1 MRVSPALLAS
11 FSLVAI
17 AGLPSQAA
25 DAAETANSA
34 TSIEAQGVEVQGVEV
49 QGVESQGIEAQGPTL
64 DTALGAVQSADGPSL
79 ARLLNGAA
87 AANKQVEAEEPPAV
101 PVIVAP
107 SETSGETPGEAVD
120 STIPEP
126 TFSSPAPAAEEDAL
140 EALTE
145 EAEDT
150 AEPALDG
157 GSVPTV
163 PNDASPLPTR
173 PTPSAPNNA
182 IPIPT
187 PGSTTEEAAD
197 EIEVDEIEADEIEA
211 DEAEADEAD
220 ETPAADPDADAPNPD
235 GDASGAPEDGTEEA
249 AEETRVLVSEVDVV
263 STNDQALS
271 AELVD
276 AVYSAVDTVPG
287 RTTTRTQLQEDINN
301 VFSTGFFSNVRAN
314 PEDTPLGVKITFFVE
329 PNPVLTSV
337 DIRNR
342 QVLEDE
348 TIDEIFGEQYGQIL
362 NLRDFQNSVL
372 DLNDWYQE
380 NGYALAQVTA
390 APQISDDGTVTLI
403 VAEGEIES
411 IEVRFIDENGET
423 TNEDGEPITGKTR
436 DFIVTREF
444 ETQPGD
450 IFQESAI
457 QEDIGRAF
465 GLGIFED
472 IRLSLDPGDDDPR
485 KVKMI
490 VNIAERD
497 TGSVGASLGFN
508 LRGDLFG
515 QLSYNED
522 NFGGNNQ
529 KLRTEGRVTTRGDFL
544 FDIGFTDPWI
554 AGDPYRTS
562 YTASLFNRRATSLI
576 FDNGPI
582 DVDLPNGD
590 TPRLNRLGTGISF
603 SRPLDNGL
611 SLSLGTQYERV
622 ALLDADG
629 DVEPR
634 DELGN
639 LLTQSENGRDDLFS
653 VQFGAVLD
661 RRNSASQPTSGNLF
675 RLGTEQTI
683 PVGNGSIFYNK
694 LRGSYSQYIPV
705 NFFNSDR
712 GGETFALNLQGGTV
726 IGDLPPYEAFSLG
739 GGNSVR
745 GFEEGAVGAGR
756 SFLLGTVEYRFPLF
770 SEFLNGALFADYGT
784 DLGTGDSV
792 PGDPAGVRGKPGNGF
807 GYGAGVRVQTPLGA
821 LRLDYGLSDEG
832 SRFHF
837 GFGERF

>member
-11 FSLVAI
+11 LSLVAI
-17 AGLPSQAA
+17 ANLPSQAA
-25 DAAETANSA
+25 DSPEAVTVSEAAGAAPQGSLGRLLAGATKQNNAPTIELPDATNEAEPADDEAIEVVPEATEPEADTESAAEDA
-34 TSIEAQGVEVQGVEV
+34 IEAVEDAVEN
-49 QGVESQGIEAQGPTL
+49 AQ
-64 DTALGAVQSADGPSL
+64 PSS
-79 ARLLNGAA
+79 
-87 AANKQVEAEEPPAV
+87 PAV
-101 PVIVAP
+101 PAQSDGIPAP
-107 SETSGETPGEAVD
+107 VE
-120 STIPEP
+120 
-126 TFSSPAPAAEEDAL
+126 PAAEEA
-140 EALTE
+140 
-145 EAEDT
+145 
-150 AEPALDG
+150 
-157 GSVPTV
+157 
-163 PNDASPLPTR
+163 
-173 PTPSAPNNA
+173 TPS
-182 IPIPT
+182 
-187 PGSTTEEAAD
+187 EEAAPS
-197 EIEVDEIEADEIEA
+197 EEPSAIEA
-211 DEAEADEAD
+211 DEASPDEAQTD
-220 ETPAADPDADAPNPD
+220 EQTGEPSGEQPDGETSEAETP
-235 GDASGAPEDGTEEA
+235 EEA
-249 AEETRVLVSEVDVV
+249 RVLVSEVDVV
-263 STNDQALS
+263 STNNQPLS
-271 AELVD
+271 PELID
-276 AVYSAVDTVPG
+276 AVYSAVGTVPG
-287 RTTTRTQLQEDINN
+287 RTTTREQLQEDINS

-314 PEDTPLGVKITFFVE
+314 PEDTPLGVKVTFFVE
-329 PNPVLTSV
+329 PNPVLTQV
-337 DIRNR
+337 DVRNR
-342 QVLEDE
+342 QVLTDE
-348 TIDEIFGEQYGQIL
+348 TVDEIFGDQYGSIL
-362 NLRDFQNSVL
+362 NLRDFQDSVL

-380 NGYALAQVTA
+380 NGYVLAQVTA
-390 APQISDDGTVTLI
+390 APQIGDDGTVTLI

-411 IEVRFIDENGET
+411 IEVRFIDEDGET
-423 TNEDGEPITGKTR
+423 TDIDGNPITGKTR

-450 IFQESAI
+450 VFQESAI

-465 GLGIFED
+465 GLGIFDD

-497 TGSVGASLGFN
+497 TGSIGASLGFN

-529 KLRTEGRVTTRGDFL
+529 KLRTEGQVTTRGDFL

-562 YTASLFNRRATSLI
+562 YTTSLFNRRATSLI

-582 DVDLPNGD
+582 DVTLANGD

-603 SRPLDNGL
+603 SRPLQDGL
-611 SLSLGTQYERV
+611 SLSLGAQYERV
-622 ALLDADG
+622 ALLDSDG
-629 DVEPR
+629 NVTPR

-639 LLTQSENGRDDLFS
+639 LLTVSDNGRDDLIA

-661 RRNSASQPTSGNLF
+661 RRDNPNAPTSGNLF
-675 RLGTEQTI
+675 RLGTEQTVPI
-683 PVGNGSIFYNK
+683 GNGSIFFNK
-694 LRGSYSQYIPV
+694 IRGSYSQYIPV
-705 NFFNSDR
+705 SFFNSER

-756 SFLLGTVEYRFPLF
+756 SFLLGTAEYRFPLF
-770 SEFLNGALFADYGT
+770 SEFLNGTLFADYGT

-792 PGDPAGVRGKPGNGF
+792 PGNPAGVRGKPGSGF